1 MTIPKK
7 KVTNINNHKYGFTLV
22 ETIVA
27 TTLIAAIAIGILPL
41 FINSISINA
50 EVKRKQIALTIAENK
65 IEEYRAKTYSEI
77 IAAQPNPETN
87 AAETFPVINI
97 PQGNGRVYITD
108 YDLEEKIKKVKII
121 ITWQY
126 KNNTTNQVDTSTLIG
141 ENGLHE

>member
-1 MTIPKK
+1 MSEKIKK
-7 KVTNINNHKYGFTLV
+7 QYHKKHGFTLV

-27 TTLIAAIAIGILPL
+27 TALIATIAIGILPL
-41 FINSISINA
+41 FINAISINA

-77 IAAQPNPETN
+77 TTAQPNPETN
-87 AAETFPVINI
+87 SAETFSVLNI
-97 PQGNGRVYITD
+97 PQGSGRVYITD
-108 YDLEEKIKKVKII
+108 YDTEDKIKKIKVI
-121 ITWQY
+121 ITWKY